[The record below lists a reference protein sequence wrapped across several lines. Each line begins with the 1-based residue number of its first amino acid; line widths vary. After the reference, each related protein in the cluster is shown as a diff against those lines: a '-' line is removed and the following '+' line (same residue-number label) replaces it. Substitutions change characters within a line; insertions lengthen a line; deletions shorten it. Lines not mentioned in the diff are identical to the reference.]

1 MGKRTKPPSSRLEL
15 AWQSVMSTAGIP
27 AVARGGARLGAT
39 HLLQVTTN
47 PNPNPNPDPN
57 PNQVAS
63 FFEHALGISEPFRY
77 RGTTLTP
84 TLALAPTLT
93 LTLNPKPTPQS

>member
-1 MGKRTKPPSSRLEL
+1 MLASPNPHPHPKPNL
-15 AWQSVMSTAGIP
+15 
-27 AVARGGARLGAT
+27 
-39 HLLQVTTN
+39 
-47 PNPNPNPDPN
+47 NPNPNPDPDPNPDPNPN

-63 FFEHALGISEPFRY
+63 FFKHALGISEPFRY

-93 LTLNPKPTPQS
+93 